1 MPTASDGNTTT
12 GTTTGTNSNKWTQR
26 SIFLSFLGLWIVYGL
41 LNQLSSIRGIKF
53 DPAEVVWSQEVLK
66 IVLSLV
72 LFFVQDGGP
81 RQLASDIGHHWS
93 MICWYGIPAGLYALG
108 DVLTYVNLRSFD
120 PATLHLLGEMKLVV
134 TAVVHQL
141 FFHRRLNKYHWTA
154 LALITLGCII
164 KALDSM
170 ELSSG
175 SNSTGHDNGNGNNNE
190 KDDIDAHTQQQ
201 QMPHPTA
208 LNYILIAVN
217 IALSTVAGVYNE
229 KLLKD
234 KPHLSINLQNM
245 CLYLDGIIFL
255 TLGMLFGLS
264 ETGSIVDA
272 LSPSSLKTLFSQPT
286 VLSMAVI
293 MSVAGIVTSRF
304 LKVFDSIRKSV
315 AVALVV
321 VSLPFLSRLCF
332 GTPITAKMLVACALV
347 IGGMYL
353 YVSQPPPK
361 VLDAMNG
368 DEGETTGSA
377 GTIEVEEEGDEAE
390 LFLPAIPM
398 PYGRKD
404 ESSSFVG
411 EEQEMASVLS
421 AGTSQ
426 IRNSI
431 V

>member
-1 MPTASDGNTTT
+1 MPTTTNGTANDGTRS
-12 GTTTGTNSNKWTQR
+12 SNKWTQR
-26 SIFLSFLGLWIVYGL
+26 SIFLGLWIVYGL
-41 LNQLSSIRGIKF
+41 LNQLNSIRGIQF

-66 IVLSLV
+66 IVLSLG

-93 MICWYGIPAGLYALG
+93 MVCWYGIPAGLYALG

-134 TAVVHQL
+134 TAIVHQL
-141 FFHRRLNKYHWTA
+141 FFHRRLNRCHWTA

-170 ELSSG
+170 ELSSD
-175 SNSTGHDNGNGNNNE
+175 SNSTSNDNGGDN
-190 KDDIDAHTQQQ
+190 DDENDAHKQQQQQ
-201 QMPHPTA
+201 QMPQPTA
-208 LNYILIAVN
+208 LNFFLIAVN

-234 KPHLSINLQNM
+234 KLHLSINLQNM

-264 ETGSIVDA
+264 EAGSIVDA
-272 LSPSSLKTLFSQPT
+272 LSPSSLKSLFSQPT

-321 VSLPFLSRLCF
+321 VSLPFLSRICF
-332 GTPITAKMLVACALV
+332 GTPITVKMLVACALV

-353 YVSQPPPK
+353 YVSRPPPK
-361 VLDAMNG
+361 VLEDANE
-368 DEGETTGSA
+368 DEGESA
-377 GTIEVEEEGDEAE
+377 GIGGTNEEEEEGDEAE

-404 ESSSFVG
+404 ESSFVG
-411 EEQEMASVLS
+411 EEQEMTSVLS
-421 AGTSQ
+421 TATSQ